1 MGLLPHLQN
10 LQIEG
15 NKFKN
20 IRQDIIKG
28 GTIRLLK
35 HLREQFGDESPKII
49 KSNVSHM
56 HFMQSLPD
64 K

>member
-10 LQIEG
+10 LQLEG

-20 IRQDIIKG
+20 VRQDMIKS
-28 GTIRLLK
+28 GTTRLLK
-35 HLREQFGDESPKII
+35 HLRDKFNNESSKII
-49 KSNVSHM
+49 NTNASHIPYVEV
-56 HFMQSLPD
+56 LPD

>member
-20 IRQDIIKG
+20 VRQDMIKG
-28 GTIRLLK
+28 GTTRLLK
-35 HLREQFGDESPKII
+35 HLRDKFSDESVKIVNT
-49 KSNVSHM
+49 NVSHIPYR
-56 HFMQSLPD
+56 QSLPD